1 MKAKSTHKG
10 TPIRVFEA
18 FAGYGG
24 ASFGLRRCGFP
35 FKVIGMS
42 EIDPSAN
49 RILDVNFPKIH
60 NYGNIRT
67 IRERLE
73 EDHNYI
79 PNFDLFTG
87 GFPCQPFSSAGLQ
100 LGEGDKAGRGTLVYE
115 ILKICE
121 IKKPKFVLLE
131 NVKGFNSKKF
141 APTRNAII
149 TRLENLGYHVRMQM
163 LNTMDYGIPQNRER
177 LWIFAYYG
185 NLPETFDMIPH
196 PTIPDE
202 LRPHLE
208 QFLDNNPPQSV
219 YLSFKQVQH
228 FINVH
233 ESHGFH
239 NWIVN
244 EPLCFDVYNHH
255 MKTNAIT
262 NTLTEPS
269 HNITR
274 IVEPPKDGIIH
285 IRKLSV
291 NEQFRL
297 MGFEDG
303 EIKFPQDLNYTQ
315 ISARAGNGWDVNL
328 VGLLLNHIF
337 TQLL

>member
-1 MKAKSTHKG
+1 MATKKSNKK

-24 ASFGLRRCGFP
+24 ASFGLKRCGFP
-35 FKVIGMS
+35 YKVIGMS

-73 EDHNYI
+73 ENHNYI

-100 LGEGDKAGRGTLVYE
+100 LGEGDKLGRGTLIYE
-115 ILKICE
+115 ILQICE
-121 IKKPKFVLLE
+121 IKQPKYIFLE
-131 NVKGFNSKKF
+131 NVKGFNSQKF
-141 APTRNAII
+141 KPTRDAII
-149 TRLENLGYHVRMQM
+149 TQLENLDYHVRMQM

-177 LWIFAYYG
+177 LWIFAYRGY
-185 NLPETFDMIPH
+185 LPETFNMIP
-196 PTIPDE
+196 PMPRE
-202 LRPHLE
+202 PRPHLE
-208 QFLDNNPPQSV
+208 KFLDVHPPQSV
-219 YLSFKQVQH
+219 YLSQKQIKH
-228 FINVH
+228 FVEVH
-233 ESHGFH
+233 QSHGFRD
-239 NWIVN
+239 WIV
-244 EPLCFDVYNHH
+244 EKPLCFDVYNHR

-274 IVEPPKDGIIH
+274 IVEPMHNGILS
-285 IRKLSV
+285 IRKLSIQ
-291 NEQFRL
+291 EQFRL

-315 ISARAGNGWDVNL
+315 ISARAGNGWDVHL